1 MLVSKQIS
9 GLCLLFSSKRVCCYC
24 GARHKDDMDLYGT
37 DFLCANTLRTID
49 KHIYL
54 AKMLF
59 LHVTYSTLHRVTKM
73 GSRHFFVPRSGMIE
87 HYRHSHSDCPAERP
101 GKPYTCCPEEYGQY
115 LSKYNTKYQVG
126 ECRSHKLLHHS
137 CTPQYTVGNEFC
149 GYNKVKRRQYL
160 QEPYADLHC
169 CSCRFVKEDIHKIFS
184 CEQIGSRERYA
195 QHPYELYARLEAFL
209 YSRQLIC
216 SYVLGSKVRYAIP

>member
-1 MLVSKQIS
+1 
-9 GLCLLFSSKRVCCYC
+9 
-24 GARHKDDMDLYGT
+24 
-37 DFLCANTLRTID
+37 
-49 KHIYL
+49 
-54 AKMLF
+54 MLF
-59 LHVTYSTLHRVTKM
+59 LHISYSTLHRVTKM

-87 HYRHSHSDCPAERP
+87 HYRHSHSDCPAKRP

-137 CTPQYTVGNEFC
+137 CTPQYTVGNELC

-169 CSCRFVKEDIHKIFS
+169 CSCRFVKEDIHKIFP

-195 QHPYELYARLEAFL
+195 QHPYELYACLEAFL

-216 SYVLGSKVRYAIP
+216 SYVLGSKVRYAIPQSCERCDDEVVQLYRSGIASDNARSE